1 MEKLDDEKIIELFFS
16 RSENAIKELA
26 AKYEKVC
33 MTLSMNI
40 LGSRE
45 DAEECLNDTYLG
57 VWNAIPPQ
65 KPDNLTAFVC
75 KIARNLSLKKNTYN
89 SAEKRQSNYGV
100 CIDELSECIPSN
112 HTVES
117 ETEFSELS
125 DTVNQFIASLDKTN
139 QFLFVRRYFFSD
151 SYESL
156 SQHTGLKEQA
166 IRTRLSR
173 LRSNLKKFL
182 AQQGEF
188 L

>member
-89 SAEKRQSNYGV
+89 
-100 CIDELSECIPSN
+100 
-112 HTVES
+112 
-117 ETEFSELS
+117 
-125 DTVNQFIASLDKTN
+125 
-139 QFLFVRRYFFSD
+139 RR
-151 SYESL
+151 
-156 SQHTGLKEQA
+156 K
-166 IRTRLSR
+166 
-173 LRSNLKKFL
+173 
-182 AQQGEF
+182 
-188 L
+188 

>member
-1 MEKLDDEKIIELFFS
+1 MDDEKIIELFFS

-117 ETEFSELS
+117 EMPLLIKPINFYLS
-125 DTVNQFIASLDKTN
+125 DDTFFPTPMKA
-139 QFLFVRRYFFSD
+139 FLSIQV
-151 SYESL
+151 
-156 SQHTGLKEQA
+156 LKN
-166 IRTRLSR
+166 RLSVHAFHDYVPI
-173 LRSNLKKFL
+173 LKNFL
-182 AQQGEF
+182 HSRGNFYETAGYIQCRRQY
-188 L
+188 